1 MILEELIYKRFTES
15 EELKKLLARFSGSPA
30 VFSPDAPEDN
40 MSGWDKGKQY
50 PRLTYNYELQANEE
64 RSSAGTLSV
73 SLFCQ
78 NTQDIDEIMP
88 EMIEPFVKEC
98 LKDVLLQPTGGP
110 LYAFAW
116 ARTDAFD
123 IEEPKNSLIVGSEIR
138 FDILEYP
145 NQETTDPDPVI
156 GTNRFIKEM
165 YPDSVV
171 VGYDT
176 MKDITEASKDTPVI
190 YCRLLTSD
198 LAKQTN
204 TVVWLDGKL
213 SVHILCPDGEVRRKM
228 AMAIAQKLSLAGEV
242 ILLDKSPM
250 FIRRLQIDNK
260 SDYLKDGQVFI
271 TGSYG
276 VLRYK
281 AKSYGLNNATINI
294 S

>member
-40 MSGWDKGKQY
+40 MPGWDNGKQY

-98 LKDVLLQPTGGP
+98 LKDVLLKPTDGP

-198 LAKQTN
+198 LARQTN
-204 TVVWLDGKL
+204 TVAWLDGKL

-276 VLRYK
+276 ILRYK
-281 AKSYGLNNATINI
+281 AKPYGLNNATINI

>member
-1 MILEELIYKRFTES
+1 
-15 EELKKLLARFSGSPA
+15 
-30 VFSPDAPEDN
+30 
-40 MSGWDKGKQY
+40 
-50 PRLTYNYELQANEE
+50 
-64 RSSAGTLSV
+64 
-73 SLFCQ
+73 
-78 NTQDIDEIMP
+78 
-88 EMIEPFVKEC
+88 MIEPFVRRC
-98 LKDVLLQPTGGP
+98 LKDVLLQPTDGP

-116 ARTDAFD
+116 ARTDAFY
-123 IEEPKNSLIVGSEIR
+123 IEEPKNSLIVGVDIR

-165 YPDSVV
+165 YPDSIV
-171 VGYDT
+171 VGYDK
-176 MKDITEASKDTPVI
+176 MNDITEASKEVPVI

-198 LAKQTN
+198 LAEQTN
-204 TVVWLDGKL
+204 TVAWMDGRL
-213 SVHILCPDGEVRRKM
+213 AVHILCPDGVVRRKM

-271 TGSYG
+271 TGRYG
-276 VLRYK
+276 LLRYK
-281 AKSYGLNNATINI
+281 AKPYSLNNTSINY

>member
-15 EELKKLLARFSGSPA
+15 EGLKKLLARFSGSPA

-40 MSGWDKGKQY
+40 MSGWDRGKQY

-171 VGYDT
+171 VGYDI

-276 VLRYK
+276 ILRYK
-281 AKSYGLNNATINI
+281 AKPYGLNNATINI

>member
-40 MSGWDKGKQY
+40 MLGWNKGKQY

-88 EMIEPFVKEC
+88 EMIEPFVKGC

-204 TVVWLDGKL
+204 TVVWMDGKL

-281 AKSYGLNNATINI
+281 AKPYGLNNATINI

>member
-110 LYAFAW
+110 PYAFAW

-281 AKSYGLNNATINI
+281 AKPYGLNNATINI